1 MADEDKNFR
10 GSLVFDFRKWWRHVK
25 TIYVTAGHCGRV
37 PFDQNFRKFR
47 FKIEWDKKF
56 PETRFENFGQPLEV
70 VLFFSEIW
78 KFRKFPIPFGIS
90 THYEPAP
97 VHLVVKSYKM
107 AASRHS
113 QNDLPQFEP
122 FIDCV
127 SSKNVRMYSSGK
139 LWTGRS
145 EFPVGI
151 CLVCIISREK
161 SSQVSYLTKIIL

>member
-1 MADEDKNFR
+1 MLPPDIAGAFHSTKISGNS
-10 GSLVFDFRKWWRHVK
+10 GSKSNGTKSFRKLVS
-25 TIYVTAGHCGRV
+25 
-37 PFDQNFRKFR
+37 
-47 FKIEWDKKF
+47 KILVNLSRLSF
-56 PETRFENFGQPLEV
+56 
-70 VLFFSEIW
+70 FFSQIW
-78 KFRKFPIPFGIS
+78 KFGKFPIPFGIS
-90 THYEPAP
+90 THYESAP

-113 QNDLPQFEP
+113 QNDLPQLEP

-127 SSKNVRMYSSGK
+127 SSKNVRMYFSGK